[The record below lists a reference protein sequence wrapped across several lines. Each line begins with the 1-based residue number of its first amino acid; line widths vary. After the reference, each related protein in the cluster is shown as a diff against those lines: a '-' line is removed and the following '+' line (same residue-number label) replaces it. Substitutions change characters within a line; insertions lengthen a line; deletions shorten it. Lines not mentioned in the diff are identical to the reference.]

1 MPALSSFYVP
11 RDVAYRRLAAPT
23 KLLVPLALMTAA
35 FVVRNPV
42 GNLAIAL
49 LVVSVLRLAAVPWRI
64 VRGFASVLVTL
75 VPLVLVLWTVFY
87 RSGEVLLALGPVQVT
102 EGGLIR
108 SVATAFRFTAIV
120 LSVPLVLGVMPQ
132 QDLIAALRW
141 FRLPYVLCF
150 TMALA
155 LRMIPQLERDLG
167 TIRDAQR
174 SRGIE
179 LDRGGLLLRAR
190 RLAMVVLPLM
200 TVSIARLETLARVI
214 ESRGVL
220 GARRRTFYRR
230 PRPGVLDA
238 VLMAGSVLLVGVLWW
253 AARTPTG
260 ASLLR

>member
-1 MPALSSFYVP
+1 MPALSTFYVP
-11 RDVAYRRLAAPT
+11 REAAYRRLAAPT
-23 KLLVPLALMTAA
+23 KLVVPLALMTAA
-35 FVVRNPV
+35 FVVRSPAAE
-42 GNLAIAL
+42 LAVA
-49 LVVSVLRLAAVPWRI
+49 LVVVLLLRVAAVPWRI

-75 VPLVLVLWTVFY
+75 VPLILVLWTVFY
-87 RSGEVLLALGPVQVT
+87 RSGEVLLALGPLRIT
-102 EGGLIR
+102 EGGLVR
-108 SVATAFRFTAIV
+108 SVATCFRFSAIV
-120 LSVPLVLGVMPQ
+120 LSVPLLLGVMPQ
-132 QDLIAALRW
+132 QDLVAALRW
-141 FRLPYVLCF
+141 FRFPYVLCF

-179 LDRGGLLLRAR
+179 LDRGSILTRAR

-230 PRPGVLDA
+230 PRPGALD
-238 VLMAGSVLLVGVLWW
+238 LLVMAASVAGVAALWW
-253 AARTPTG
+253 VRGTPTG
-260 ASLLR
+260 AAILG